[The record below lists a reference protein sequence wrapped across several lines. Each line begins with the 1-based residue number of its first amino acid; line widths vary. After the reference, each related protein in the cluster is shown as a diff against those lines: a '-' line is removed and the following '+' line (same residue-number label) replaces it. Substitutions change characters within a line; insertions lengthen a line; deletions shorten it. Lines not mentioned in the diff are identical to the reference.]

1 MVLMKNP
8 QFLANQA
15 QTLAILPN
23 HEMVILAKFH
33 NDRMKI
39 VDFSLIPYFRASPI
53 VLVYHYQVNKNSELM
68 NDFKTKYLSS
78 ITTDEVIKLKTF
90 KESCKGDIF
99 AYLLQKN

>member
-39 VDFSLIPYFRASPI
+39 VDFSLIPYSRASPI
-53 VLVYHYQVNKNSELM
+53 FYYS
-68 NDFKTKYLSS
+68 LSIILNEMTS
-78 ITTDEVIKLKTF
+78 
-90 KESCKGDIF
+90 
-99 AYLLQKN
+99 QKNCDSFHFTVWKFQKFTLTLFWQKFRENNGFTKEITK